1 MLMKTINKSISDD
14 SLSLS
19 KNMYDD
25 VIIFDIYLSSIYIGN
40 ISYSV
45 DNNNVSYYILEQFR
59 NRGYAT
65 KSLSLLIKLFKT
77 EEYNYIKKI
86 SLSTEIDN
94 IYSQKVILNNGGRVV
109 KQEKGLNTY
118 IIKIR

>member
-1 MLMKTINKSISDD
+1 MKTINNSISDWD
-14 SLSLS
+14 LSLS
-19 KNMYDD
+19 KNTHDN
-25 VIIFDIYLSSIYIGN
+25 ILIFDIYLSSIYIGN

-45 DNNNVSYYILEQFR
+45 DNNNISYYILDQFR

-77 EEYNYIKKI
+77 EEYNSIKKI
-86 SLSTEIDN
+86 SLTTKIDN

>member
-1 MLMKTINKSISDD
+1 MKQIINKSISND

-19 KNMYDD
+19 KNTHDD
-25 VIIFDIYLSSIYIGN
+25 VIIFDIYLSGIYIGN
-40 ISYSV
+40 ISYSG
-45 DNNNVSYYILEQFR
+45 DNNNISYYILDQFR

-77 EEYNYIKKI
+77 EEYNFINEI

-94 IYSQKVILNNGGRVV
+94 IYSQKVILNNGGKLV
-109 KQEKGLNTY
+109 KQEKSLNTY